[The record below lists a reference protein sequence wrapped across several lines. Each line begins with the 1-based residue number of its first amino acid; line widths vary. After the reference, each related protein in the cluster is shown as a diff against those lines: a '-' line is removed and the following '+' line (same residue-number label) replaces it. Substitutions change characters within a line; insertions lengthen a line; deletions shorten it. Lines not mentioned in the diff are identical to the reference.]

1 MKQIAEG
8 PYPENVIKLG
18 VLDHCESLVLEADG
32 KRGEIEELFGNVR
45 IERRTKKKTEEDIK
59 RPEKEENSL
68 GLLTSD
74 FDI

>member
-32 KRGEIEELFGNVR
+32 KRGEIEELFRNVR
-45 IERRTKKKTEEDIK
+45 SERTTKIKQKRMSNARIK
-59 RPEKEENSL
+59 RKQPWSL
-68 GLLTSD
+68 DQRL
-74 FDI
+74 